1 MIDEESDH
9 RYLGGEESGL
19 EELMRKWSSFLT
31 LYINGYLHDVR
42 ETEVLMIEVFFYLL
56 TRNPWIRDSGLNAY
70 LYQSVRHMALRH
82 KSRLRPCF
90 SLGDLAREPEGK
102 ALIEEAVRTKE
113 RNRILHYAW
122 SM

>member
-1 MIDEESDH
+1 MKNSDH

-56 TRNPWIRDSGLNAY
+56 PGTLDPGQRSERLFV
-70 LYQSVRHMALRH
+70 SVGAAHGSA
-82 KSRLRPCF
+82 S
-90 SLGDLAREPEGK
+90 
-102 ALIEEAVRTKE
+102 
-113 RNRILHYAW
+113 
-122 SM
+122 